1 MRVIAEIA
9 TATIIIATTIITTII
24 IITIIAYDVVDEHQI
39 SDHAFGRHIRFA
51 WQLAQNL
58 RQLILKMAAV
68 GCYVAVKQ
76 LLFFGIL
83 FLQSDEETMICEKDR
98 IIITINMQPIIRALN
113 IPHFF

>member
-1 MRVIAEIA
+1 
-9 TATIIIATTIITTII
+9 
-24 IITIIAYDVVDEHQI
+24 
-39 SDHAFGRHIRFA
+39 
-51 WQLAQNL
+51 
-58 RQLILKMAAV
+58 MAAV